1 MIDSTCVIVR
11 RPPGEEASSLGI
23 RTAYATLM
31 SAIDTKTLFID
42 DGIYN
47 LLSDKGY
54 NADMLREIIGAEGD
68 VYCTRESMKVRGF
81 SEEDLVEGVNMISEE
96 EVARIIEECESVAM
110 F

>member
-31 SAIDTKTLFID
+31 SAIDTKTLFVD

-47 LLSDKGY
+47 LLSNKGY
-54 NADMLREIIGAEGD
+54 NAQMIREVVSAEGE
-68 VYCTRESMKVRGF
+68 VYCTREGIGMRGL
-81 SEEDLVEGVNMISEE
+81 SEEDLVEGVNIISEE
-96 EVARIIEECESVAM
+96 EVARIIEECESVAV